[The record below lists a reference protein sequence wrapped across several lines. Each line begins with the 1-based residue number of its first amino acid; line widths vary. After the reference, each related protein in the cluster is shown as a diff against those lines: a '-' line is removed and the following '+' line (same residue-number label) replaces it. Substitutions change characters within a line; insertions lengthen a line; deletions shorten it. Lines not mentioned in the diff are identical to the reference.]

1 MKPSESG
8 KKDLFGTVQGSADAA
23 LLYAKHI
30 DRSVS
35 QMTVG
40 DIAVRD
46 LAEVFIGKDL
56 RELCPDS
63 AECENDGPCELYSC
77 KFARFIFENLLMI
90 VHDDFDEE
98 LSSFLK
104 MYVRRLYAQVRF
116 LVDYQIRN
124 TEKITQPDEKT
135 RTMMSEPLA

>member
-1 MKPSESG
+1 MVPNKNG

-23 LLYAKHI
+23 LLYAWHI

-35 QMTVG
+35 QITVG
-40 DIAVRD
+40 DLAVRD
-46 LAEVFIGKDL
+46 LVEVFIGKAL

-77 KFARFIFENLLMI
+77 KFARFIFENLLMT
-90 VHDDFDEE
+90 VHDDLDEE
-98 LSSFLK
+98 LRSFLK
-104 MYVRRLYAQVRF
+104 MYVRRLYTQAPF
-116 LVDYQIRN
+116 LVDYEIRN